1 MFVTK
6 RLLVFRNL
14 RKIRHDF
21 ILLDLYDFIF
31 FDLTW
36 KGLIKSIEGKEEIIL
51 VIFHTNFPL
60 VLPLV
65 YQYSG
70 W

>member
-36 KGLIKSIEGKEEIIL
+36 KGLIKSIEGKEE
-51 VIFHTNFPL
+51 VNVGNFSHEFSACTSTC
-60 VLPLV
+60 V
-65 YQYSG
+65 SI
-70 W
+70 